1 MKRTLKILCLEDDQE
16 DFEIIN
22 HTLEKGGLSIAALR
36 VDTKEKYLDALSTY
50 HPDVILS
57 DHSLPQFNSTEAL
70 KLCQARHLQ
79 IPFILVTGA
88 VSDEFAVN
96 CMKLGADDY
105 VLKSNLNRL
114 PSAIENA
121 LKHKRSEIARLKAT
135 LDLAGRN
142 DELLKI
148 NNELD
153 SFVYSVS
160 HNLRAPLMSVLGLL
174 NLVKRESDTHNL
186 DQYHKMMEESIN
198 KLDNTVKEI
207 LDYSRNARQELQIGP
222 IDFKNLIK
230 ETLDKMQFMPGFE
243 LLDIQVLV
251 DDQVAFHSDFY
262 RVSVILNN
270 LISNAI
276 KYLDQTKQKPFLAV
290 TVAIDEKKAKLV
302 FQDNGIGIDN
312 VLLPKVFD
320 MFYRA
325 TNKNEGSGLGLY
337 IVKEASEKLLGK
349 IEIESKVGTG
359 TLITVEIPN
368 HVHHPKAK
376 KHALTADGS

>member
-1 MKRTLKILCLEDDQE
+1 MKKTLKILCLEDDQE

-22 HTLEKGGLSIAALR
+22 HILEKGGLSIAPIR
-36 VDTKEKYLDALSTY
+36 VDTKEKYLDALTTY

-57 DHSLPQFNSTEAL
+57 DHSLPKFNSTEAL
-70 KLCQARHLQ
+70 KLCQAKHLQ

-114 PSAIENA
+114 PNAIENA
-121 LKHKRSEIARLKAT
+121 LKHKRSEIARLKAISE
-135 LDLAGRN
+135 LAGRN
-142 DELLKI
+142 EELLKI

-174 NLVKRESDTHNL
+174 NLVKSESDTHNL
-186 DQYHKMMEESIN
+186 DQYHHMMEESIH

-207 LDYSRNARQELQIGP
+207 LDYSRNARQEIQVGP
-222 IDFKNLIK
+222 IDLRNLIK

-243 LLDIQVLV
+243 LLDIQLLV
-251 DDQVAFHSDFY
+251 DDHEFYSDFY

-270 LISNAI
+270 VISNAI
-276 KYLDQTKQKPFLAV
+276 KYLDQSKSKPSLVV
-290 TVAIDEKKAKLV
+290 TVTIDDKKAKLS
-302 FQDNGIGIDN
+302 FQDNGVGIDN

-320 MFYRA
+320 MFFRA

-337 IVKEASEKLLGK
+337 IVKEASEKLHGK
-349 IEIESKVGTG
+349 IEIESTVGTG

-368 HVHHPKAK
+368 HVHLSKVK
-376 KHALTADGS
+376 KPASTAVSS